1 MRKLSSDSEVSVEA
15 RMAMVDGDEPGTE
28 RNEPPGPPGPP
39 GLTGPSGPSEPNG
52 QPPLNSL
59 RQKVEY
65 MVEKTFPG
73 QKVSGRVFAEL
84 VRERGGSLSHSYFSN
99 ILAGKVTQPSEEI
112 LKALGLGFGVDWRFF
127 KDESEVVDDVVA
139 GLQFLAKRRTGEISG
154 VAGRGLDADGLPPEL
169 LRFAL
174 SLLEDAARDGA
185 VRDSPRDDALRDGAR
200 DAVRGSPRDG
210 AEGGA
215 GSSPDGSGSKEN
227 AGGEGMR
234 HRPAGPG
241 A

>member
-15 RMAMVDGDEPGTE
+15 RMAMDDGDEPGAE
-28 RNEPPGPPGPP
+28 RSEPPETAGPP
-39 GLTGPSGPSEPNG
+39 
-52 QPPLNSL
+52 QLNSL
-59 RQKVEY
+59 REKVEY

-73 QKVSGRVFAEL
+73 QKISGRFFAEL

-127 KDESEVVDDVVA
+127 KEESEVVDDVVA

-154 VAGRGLDADGLPPEL
+154 VAGRGLDDDGLPPEL

-174 SLLEDAARDGA
+174 SLLEDAARETPEETSRETRETSREA
-185 VRDSPRDDALRDGAR
+185 SRDSSQDSSRRRERGADGGVNR
-200 DAVRGSPRDG
+200 R
-210 AEGGA
+210 
-215 GSSPDGSGSKEN
+215 PDGPE
-227 AGGEGMR
+227 A
-234 HRPAGPG
+234 
-241 A
+241 